1 MSKGND
7 GQIMPG
13 NPNIIVKLLLGARSL
28 KLANYLPNF
37 AYRNSTDQA
46 PLREGRGGE
55 GRVWNGARRRG
66 PSLRSGPSDS
76 ESVVILTREINST
89 GSDTFKSLTM
99 QPANF

>member
-37 AYRNSTDQA
+37 AYRNSTAQA
-46 PLREGRGGE
+46 PLRE